1 MNNHVKIKYDKKTHN
16 LFKKITFISLG
27 MIVLG
32 IIFMFI
38 LTGNI
43 ELERRFRFLI
53 SSSLYLLFAGVPL
66 FIFFFY
72 KTLDSQV
79 YLGRLRKNGF
89 EVPEDASAYDKML
102 ANVPR
107 HGETIENR
115 YGKDSIISFILF
127 AAGSIG
133 FGLAD
138 LLFYLKWIDHES
150 DCILFVVMILI
161 GCLVFAALSLIF
173 MSQANR
179 KKYVDRV
186 DVKAPGD
193 TRKIRSDIFTSA
205 FIFVVLSLV
214 GIFTL
219 MTAESMTNYI
229 YKSKH
234 GGYDLTMSEFI
245 EGAAMEVTSDDL
257 TDGVWSEELAYRA
270 PQLSFEEVEG
280 AEYYVVYMVNETD
293 GYSAHW
299 YIDDLNETYLAGGN
313 DEGIYINL
321 DKRVSY
327 LGNTYSITV
336 YAMAGK
342 NDSDIAVVYDES
354 SFNPCGLYRMLDIT
368 RYESPTEYGNVLAY
382 GYISG
387 TFTG

>member
-1 MNNHVKIKYDKKTHN
+1 
-16 LFKKITFISLG
+16 
-27 MIVLG
+27 
-32 IIFMFI
+32 
-38 LTGNI
+38 
-43 ELERRFRFLI
+43 
-53 SSSLYLLFAGVPL
+53 
-66 FIFFFY
+66 
-72 KTLDSQV
+72 
-79 YLGRLRKNGF
+79 
-89 EVPEDASAYDKML
+89 
-102 ANVPR
+102 
-107 HGETIENR
+107 
-115 YGKDSIISFILF
+115 
-127 AAGSIG
+127 
-133 FGLAD
+133 
-138 LLFYLKWIDHES
+138 
-150 DCILFVVMILI
+150 MILI
-161 GCLVFAALSLIF
+161 GCLVFAALSLNF

-257 TDGVWSEELAYRA
+257 TDGVWSEELAHRA

-321 DKRVSY
+321 DKLVSY

-342 NDSDIAVVYDES
+342 NDSDIAVAYDES